1 MEKHYQKERQ
11 LENHYQSQPE
21 AAKYE
26 LNLKDK
32 ESLFKEIYSSI
43 DLFEKLLYDA
53 KQDNDQ

>member
-26 LNLKDK
+26 FSLQDK
-32 ESLFKEIYSSI
+32 ENLFREIYSSI
-43 DLFEKLLYDA
+43 DLFKKLIYDA
-53 KQDNDQ
+53 KQDND